1 MSKNY
6 SLNPDGSFLIR
17 DYNRV
22 YPFSNFLPG
31 ISGPWGIPLWVFYV
45 NRAQGIASFGIKDKD
60 HSISEFFP
68 ADKAYSYVSQ
78 TGFRTFIKSGKN
90 FHEPFKASSAESK
103 NQQLLVKSDCL
114 EIGEVN
120 QKIGLK
126 VTVRYFTLPNTPV
139 PGLVRVFSLK
149 NISGRKL
156 NLEIA
161 DGLSRIIPFGST
173 QWFLKEMSRTLQA
186 WMQAELHRNLAVFR
200 LIVDPRDTSHTKYIE
215 GANFNCSFYEEAGRK
230 VHPQLVVDPENIFG
244 QETSYNL
251 PLNFID
257 SGFKAANQELTR
269 GKTPCAFSCFNWKL
283 SAGQEKTLYS
293 LFGASES
300 LEAVKKFIP
309 FLSASFLKEKEKENR
324 RIVEEI
330 KSKAFCASGLKNFD
344 HYLQNSYLDNVLR
357 GGYPYS
363 ENKAK
368 AVGSQNSY
376 YIYSRKHGDLER
388 DYNNFQVSPTQFS
401 EGEGN
406 YRDINQNRRLD
417 LFFQPGLED
426 KNIIYFLN
434 FIKLDGYNPL
444 LVKGEKL
451 SLNEIAAKKLLKKF
465 SLKDSK
471 LLHLLIKGFYL
482 GELFTLL
489 VDEKIKLLSPRDLI
503 SDLLSSAKAKPQG
516 LHTEGYW
523 IDHWRYNLDLIESF
537 LYFYPDKLTELFLKK
552 EFTFWDDEHRILPRS
567 RRYILRSGK
576 PYQGESLEA
585 VKEKKQAIKG
595 RKDDKNILRAK
606 NGKIYKT
613 SLAVKLLSLILN
625 KATTLDPYGVG
636 IEMEADKPGWCDSLN
651 GLPALFGS
659 SVCETFELKRAVLL
673 LGQALRKLRISGLKK
688 LTLPQELANFLK
700 QTNGLLSLN
709 PKISDYDYKFWDRSN
724 CLKEDFRQ
732 KTFFCLSGR
741 ESSLSLGVLEGFL
754 NRLLK
759 KLDRGLAKA
768 KDKKSGLPRTYFTY
782 QVTKFKL
789 KNKHHFQALS
799 FKQKALPLF
808 LEGVVHA
815 LRIGFSKNI
824 YQKTKQ
830 SKLFDRNLKMY
841 RLNESLAAEPL
852 EIGRSRAFAPGWL
865 ENESIW
871 LHMEYKYLLELLKNG
886 FYQEFFADFKNCGV
900 CFFDPEKYGRSIVEN
915 SSFIV
920 SSAYPDKR
928 LWGRGYVARLSG
940 ATAEVLNIW
949 ALLCLGREPF
959 FINQQGKLCL
969 QFNPILR
976 GEFFTDKPEVVVFKG
991 KPLALARGSFC
1002 FQLFSQTLV
1011 CYHNPK
1017 RRDTFKPGCEVERIV
1032 AYSGSEKMV
1041 ISSNTIPFP
1050 LSEAVRKGR
1059 FERIEV
1065 YFKD

>member
-1 MSKNY
+1 V
-6 SLNPDGSFLIR
+6 I
-17 DYNRV
+17 
-22 YPFSNFLPG
+22 PG
-31 ISGPWGIPLWVFYV
+31 
-45 NRAQGIASFGIKDKD
+45 A
-60 HSISEFFP
+60 
-68 ADKAYSYVSQ
+68 
-78 TGFRTFIKSGKN
+78 FR
-90 FHEPFKASSAESK
+90 
-103 NQQLLVKSDCL
+103 
-114 EIGEVN
+114 
-120 QKIGLK
+120 
-126 VTVRYFTLPNTPV
+126 
-139 PGLVRVFSLK
+139 
-149 NISGRKL
+149 
-156 NLEIA
+156 
-161 DGLSRIIPFGST
+161 
-173 QWFLKEMSRTLQA
+173 
-186 WMQAELHRNLAVFR
+186 
-200 LIVDPRDTSHTKYIE
+200 
-215 GANFNCSFYEEAGRK
+215 
-230 VHPQLVVDPENIFG
+230 
-244 QETSYNL
+244 
-251 PLNFID
+251 
-257 SGFKAANQELTR
+257 
-269 GKTPCAFSCFNWKL
+269 
-283 SAGQEKTLYS
+283 
-293 LFGASES
+293 
-300 LEAVKKFIP
+300 
-309 FLSASFLKEKEKENR
+309 
-324 RIVEEI
+324 
-330 KSKAFCASGLKNFD
+330 
-344 HYLQNSYLDNVLR
+344 
-357 GGYPYS
+357 
-363 ENKAK
+363 
-368 AVGSQNSY
+368 
-376 YIYSRKHGDLER
+376 
-388 DYNNFQVSPTQFS
+388 
-401 EGEGN
+401 
-406 YRDINQNRRLD
+406 
-417 LFFQPGLED
+417 
-426 KNIIYFLN
+426 
-434 FIKLDGYNPL
+434 
-444 LVKGEKL
+444 
-451 SLNEIAAKKLLKKF
+451 
-465 SLKDSK
+465 
-471 LLHLLIKGFYL
+471 
-482 GELFTLL
+482 
-489 VDEKIKLLSPRDLI
+489 
-503 SDLLSSAKAKPQG
+503 
-516 LHTEGYW
+516 
-523 IDHWRYNLDLIESF
+523 
-537 LYFYPDKLTELFLKK
+537 
-552 EFTFWDDEHRILPRS
+552 
-567 RRYILRSGK
+567 
-576 PYQGESLEA
+576 
-585 VKEKKQAIKG
+585 
-595 RKDDKNILRAK
+595 
-606 NGKIYKT
+606 
-613 SLAVKLLSLILN
+613 
-625 KATTLDPYGVG
+625 
-636 IEMEADKPGWCDSLN
+636 
-651 GLPALFGS
+651 
-659 SVCETFELKRAVLL
+659 
-673 LGQALRKLRISGLKK
+673 
-688 LTLPQELANFLK
+688 
-700 QTNGLLSLN
+700 QTNHVQGPVQSVFD
-709 PKISDYDYKFWDRSN
+709 PKISDYDYKFWDHSN
-724 CLKEDFRQ
+724 SFKEDFRQ

-799 FKQKALPLF
+799 FRQKALPLF

-815 LRIGFSKNI
+815 LRLGFSKNI